1 MLQIGSERE
10 EAEVTEVVGGE
21 NHSLSHSDG
30 ADRWPCRGGGDWT
43 EMIHLLEIYKETKL
57 TISSAVAYTS

>member
-1 MLQIGSERE
+1 MGLERE

-30 ADRWPCRGGGDWT
+30 ADRWPCREGGGGGDKT
-43 EMIHLLEIYKETKL
+43 EKIH
-57 TISSAVAYTS
+57 